1 MCCVECFCIYTNFDF
16 FCENG
21 FLRAISHRRQSLEL
35 GVVMR
40 RIWSDDIS
48 DVIIVLLYKTVILC
62 SYHDSYLIIDITLCK
77 TVILCS
83 YHDSCLIIDITL
95 CKDQR
100 ENVQIMDE
108 TKTMKEFIH
117 SK

>member
-1 MCCVECFCIYTNFDF
+1 
-16 FCENG
+16 
-21 FLRAISHRRQSLEL
+21 
-35 GVVMR
+35 
-40 RIWSDDIS
+40 
-48 DVIIVLLYKTVILC
+48 
-62 SYHDSYLIIDITLCK
+62 LIIDITLCK

-83 YHDSCLIIDITL
+83 YHNSCLIIDITL